1 MTSGGTTVSA
11 VIVHY
16 RGGDHLDRCVDACL
30 ATPRITEVLVVD
42 NEGVG
47 DALRSRL
54 GGRQR
59 TTVVEMRSNLGFGRG
74 ANAGMAA
81 ARGDAV
87 LVLNQDV
94 VLPAESLEAMLDAGE
109 QARAWIVGPRL
120 YDADGRERS
129 RKTGFAPPLRWAPPG
144 QPTGPWRYAP
154 YVVGAVMLF
163 MPGHTDVRFDER
175 FFMYGEDEDICWR
188 VWAEGGV
195 VVAHEKATAMH
206 AGGTATAT
214 RWSPRMTDWRILIG
228 RARFVRKHAGWTGVA
243 QWAGRW
249 SAETVRA
256 KRRLSRTGRA
266 GLSQAR

>member
-1 MTSGGTTVSA
+1 VTAEGTTVTA
-11 VIVHY
+11 VVVHY

-30 ATPRITEVLVVD
+30 VTERITEVLVVD

-47 DALRSRL
+47 SELRARFA
-54 GGRQR
+54 GRSGDVR
-59 TTVVEMRSNLGFGRG
+59 VLDMPSNLGFGRA

-94 VLPAESLEAMLDAGE
+94 VLPAASLDAMLDAGR
-109 QARAWIVGPRL
+109 ATGAWIVAPRL
-120 YDADGRERS
+120 YDAGGRERS
-129 RKTGFAPPLRWAPPG
+129 RKTGFAPPLRWSPPG
-144 QPTGPWRYAP
+144 PSAGPWRYAP

-175 FFMYGEDEDICWR
+175 FFMYGEDEDLCWR

-195 VVAHEKATAMH
+195 VIAHEEAAAMH

-214 RWSPRMTDWRILIG
+214 RWSPRMTEWRILWG

-249 SAETVRA
+249 SADTVRA
-256 KRRLSRTGRA
+256 KRRLATA
-266 GLSQAR
+266 KPA